1 VNARELREMTEEVL
15 AETLLNRGKALNTFR
30 VQMATGAVDNVR
42 AARNAR
48 RDIGRIKTI
57 MRERELEATKGKK

>member
-1 VNARELREMTEEVL
+1 MNARELREMSEEVL
-15 AETLLNRGKALNTFR
+15 AETLANRNKALNAFR
-30 VQMATGAVDNVR
+30 IQMATGAVDNVR